1 MEGNEKT
8 KLGRRALLAAGAA
21 GVAAAAAQ
29 AVGAPV
35 KVAAADGDPLTIG
48 RTNSS
53 SSETILQVSSSTGL
67 SAWSTGGDG
76 LAGGSSLP
84 DKSGVYGYSTSANG
98 HGVWGR
104 NMANDTNGGLGS
116 GTRGVYGSCAAS
128 DGIAVMGESSHAE
141 GVAIQGWNHAASTNG
156 GFGASNVAVFGYA
169 PTDRNHWGLDISGRV
184 SFSDRSGLLTIAAN
198 RSSISTAVPALT
210 AGSMVLATLQTN
222 RAGIYI
228 QAAVANPAT
237 GRITIYLNKRV
248 TAATK
253 AAYFVLD

>member
-1 MEGNEKT
+1 
-8 KLGRRALLAAGAA
+8 
-21 GVAAAAAQ
+21 
-29 AVGAPV
+29 
-35 KVAAADGDPLTIG
+35 
-48 RTNSS
+48 
-53 SSETILQVSSSTGL
+53 
-67 SAWSTGGDG
+67 
-76 LAGGSSLP
+76 
-84 DKSGVYGYSTSANG
+84 
-98 HGVWGR
+98 
-104 NMANDTNGGLGS
+104 MANDTNGGLGS

-198 RSSISTAVPALT
+198 RSSISTAMPALT
-210 AGSMVLATLQTN
+210 AGSIVLATLQAN